1 MPKDSANVM
10 QRPGVADTKKNVGTN
25 RLNKLN
31 LINLVSR
38 ADGLVS
44 SCHNKYPST
53 FILAFVCL
61 LFIQKRSSEIN

>member
-1 MPKDSANVM
+1 
-10 QRPGVADTKKNVGTN
+10 VADTKKNVGTN
-25 RLNKLN
+25 RPNKLN

-53 FILAFVCL
+53 FILAFLC
-61 LFIQKRSSEIN
+61 